1 MALDRSF
8 ENDRPWWPL
17 LTSQAYALLCR
28 HAGLIWFAGAV
39 VLGIAWCAYTGID
52 ANYDRL
58 NYHLP
63 SASALL
69 QGRIFEDVAIS
80 SVQTYFNPV
89 INLFSYVL
97 SRELGFFWSR
107 YALVAVQALAWAFLA
122 AVVWR
127 VVVLE
132 LEPKPA
138 HGLVVGAAMAV
149 LSLVA
154 PLSILILGTSLTD
167 LIMATFIGA
176 ALLVRLPTGF
186 EARPWRGALTGLIL
200 GIGVGLKPTILPI
213 CVAYGLVFYAMLAML
228 TRPARAAAEF
238 AAFGAAAAMATLL
251 AAGPW
256 ALAVLKETGNPVF
269 PYANDFFQS
278 PFVPSVPMADNRFLP
293 ASLGDWLSVPARLA
307 IGGDKITG
315 ESYLRDIR
323 FALFWYALVPALGV
337 CAAWR
342 WRQAVAFCRSAPR
355 TCFLYAFFI
364 AAWLAWEATTG
375 IHRYALMLDI
385 LVGFLLPLPLLLVPY
400 RWACIGAAVMV
411 ALHVGTVRSAGWGV
425 RQHVAFDQSSAPG
438 AGKILAQDALVFTS
452 RKSLLDPPKGYLI
465 DYFGPESRLVM
476 RSRFEPGLALDTSAD
491 GPFAQKVRT
500 LLGRRWQSG
509 VWYVTDV
516 APDAGA
522 YTYFSAYG
530 LKLTSDCTTV
540 TTWAAPRLVMCRLL
554 QAGAP

>member
-17 LTSQAYALLCR
+17 PASQAYALLSR
-28 HAGLIWFAGAV
+28 HAGLLWYAGAV
-39 VLGIAWCAYTGID
+39 VLGIAWCTFTGID

-69 QGRIFEDVAIS
+69 QGRLFEDVAIS

-107 YALVAVQALAWAFLA
+107 YALVATQALAWAFLA
-122 AVVWR
+122 AAVWR

-132 LEPKPA
+132 LAPKPA

-154 PLSILILGTSLTD
+154 PLSILILGTSFAD

-213 CVAYGLVFYAMLAML
+213 CVAYGLVFYATLAML

-269 PYANDFFQS
+269 PYANDLFQS

-293 ASLGDWLSVPARLA
+293 ASLRDWLNVPARLA

-315 ESYLRDIR
+315 EAYLRDIR
-323 FALFWYALVPALGV
+323 FALFWYALVPALGI

-355 TCFLYAFFI
+355 TCLSLRLFHRRLAGLGSDDRHSPLCADARYPRRLS
-364 AAWLAWEATTG
+364 AALAASSRAVSMGLHWRRCDGGAAHRHGALARMGSPPARGLRPILGAGCGQDPCPGCAG
-375 IHRYALMLDI
+375 IH
-385 LVGFLLPLPLLLVPY
+385 LP
-400 RWACIGAAVMV
+400 
-411 ALHVGTVRSAGWGV
+411 
-425 RQHVAFDQSSAPG
+425 Q
-438 AGKILAQDALVFTS
+438 VFA
-452 RKSLLDPPKGYLI
+452 RPA
-465 DYFGPESRLVM
+465 ERLSH
-476 RSRFEPGLALDTSAD
+476 RLF
-491 GPFAQKVRT
+491 RT
-500 LLGRRWQSG
+500 
-509 VWYVTDV
+509 
-516 APDAGA
+516 
-522 YTYFSAYG
+522 
-530 LKLTSDCTTV
+530 
-540 TTWAAPRLVMCRLL
+540 
-554 QAGAP
+554 